1 MIVVTA
7 ATGRLGRATAEAL
20 LARGVAPS
28 EVRLAARS
36 PDRLADLAA
45 RGFGVAAAD
54 YERADTLEAA
64 FAGADSVLLISSMG
78 VDADRLRHHRNAIEA
93 ARRAGVRRIVYTS
106 ATHPSADSRFEWA
119 GAHRLTEALLAES
132 GLAWTIL
139 RDNAYA
145 ANNAGLYEQARH
157 SGVLAL
163 PGVDAAVAYVTHED
177 VAAAA
182 AAALATPGHDG
193 RIYEITGPE
202 AVDGHRIAAM
212 LGEVFGRPISAV
224 DLPLADFAQG
234 LRAAGLPEFVVSGVT
249 SFQAALAAGEYAAVS
264 DDVARLTGVP
274 AQPLRTYLDTLA

>member
-1 MIVVTA
+1 MIVITA

-20 LARGVAPS
+20 EKSGVAPS
-28 EVRLAARS
+28 AVRLAARS

-54 YERADTLEAA
+54 YEAADTLEAA
-64 FAGADSVLLISSMG
+64 FAGAETVLLVSSMG

-106 ATHPSADSRFEWA
+106 ATHPSADSKFEWA

-145 ANNAGLYEQARH
+145 ANNAGLYEQARQT
-157 SGVLAL
+157 GVLAL
-163 PGVDAAVAYVTHED
+163 PGIDAKVAYVTHED
-177 VAAAA
+177 VADAAA
-182 AAALATPGHDG
+182 GALSTSGHEG
-193 RIYEITGPE
+193 RVYEITGPE

-212 LGEVFGRPISAV
+212 LGEVFARPVSAV

-234 LRAAGLPEFVVSGVT
+234 LRAAGLPEFVVTGVT
-249 SFQAALAAGEYAAVS
+249 SFHAALAAGEYAEVS
-264 DDVARLTGVP
+264 GDVERLTGRP

>member
-1 MIVVTA
+1 MIVITA
-7 ATGRLGRATAEAL
+7 ASGRLGRATAEAL
-20 LARGVAPS
+20 EARGVAPS
-28 EVRLAARS
+28 QVRLAARS

-45 RGFGVAAAD
+45 RGFGIAAAD
-54 YERADTLEAA
+54 YERADMLEAA
-64 FAGADSVLLISSMG
+64 FAGAKTVLLISSMG
-78 VDADRLRHHRNAIEA
+78 IDADRLRHHRQAIEA
-93 ARRAGVRRIVYTS
+93 AQRTGVERIVYTS

-145 ANNAGLYEQARH
+145 ANNAGAYLQARR

-163 PGVDAAVAYVTHED
+163 PGIDAPVAYVTHED

-182 AAALATPGHDG
+182 AAALTAPGHEG

-202 AVDGHRIAAM
+202 ALDGHRIAAM
-212 LGEVFGRPISAV
+212 LGDVFGRSITAA

-234 LRAAGLPEFVVSGVT
+234 LRAAGLPEFVVTGVT

-264 DDVARLTGVP
+264 DDVARLTGRP

>member
-7 ATGRLGRATAEAL
+7 ATGHLGRTTAEAL

-36 PDRLADLAA
+36 PERLADFAA
-45 RGFGVAAAD
+45 RGFGIAAAD
-54 YERADTLEAA
+54 YERADTLETA

-163 PGVDAAVAYVTHED
+163 PGIDAPVAYVTHED

-182 AAALATPGHDG
+182 AATLATSGHDG
-193 RIYEITGPE
+193 CVYEITGPE

-212 LGEVFGRPISAV
+212 LGEVFGRPIRAV

-249 SFQAALAAGEYAAVS
+249 SFRAALAAGEYAAVS
-264 DDVARLTGVP
+264 DDVTRLTGRP
-274 AQPLRTYLDTLA
+274 AQPLRSYLETLA